1 VVTVR
6 RLYLLK
12 AALATG
18 RTTPYIAVAHLI
30 KIELRQIGLGVVLA
44 VIQFPNARPV
54 PGNRLL
60 DRAES
65 FTVSLLR
72 AVVQAALGGMQ
83 ASVTAPLARA
93 EPMA

>member
-1 VVTVR
+1 MASAVTGR
-6 RLYLLK
+6 RLYPLR
-12 AALATG
+12 AALGKTDSATG

-60 DRAES
+60 DRVES
-65 FTVSLLR
+65 STVSLLR
-72 AVVQAALGGMQ
+72 VV
-83 ASVTAPLARA
+83 V
-93 EPMA
+93 